1 MKYLKRIYE
10 NFSSESDFEDYLRN
24 HFEDVLDDNWVHY
37 IRLET
42 RRESSSLPTDNTFHT
57 RMIFYYSTFVSPNRG
72 EEAFNMKK
80 VNDYLS
86 KMSNL
91 FSKINEIIENIENDP
106 NLLVTY
112 ILHEEERVVI
122 SIRES

>member
-37 IRLET
+37 IILKT
-42 RRESSSLPTDNTFHT
+42 RRESSSLPTDNIIHT
-57 RMIFYYSTFVSPNRG
+57 RMIFYYSTFVSPKWASQHNKG
-72 EEAFNMKK
+72 EEAFDMKK

-91 FSKINEIIENIENDP
+91 FSKIN
-106 NLLVTY
+106 
-112 ILHEEERVVI
+112 
-122 SIRES
+122 